1 MLKTACINPWKY
13 FNNLDL
19 NKITVN
25 KVFWKTVKPLLS
37 AKGINTTRIS
47 LINDKKMITED
58 TENANTV
65 KMYFQTAVNSIG
77 TTENKYL
84 LTETG
89 NLEDPIETFIKKF
102 ENHPS
107 ILSINKNINVEQS
120 FQFSEITSEEVIG
133 EINNLGSKKVG

>member
-1 MLKTACINPWKY
+1 M
-13 FNNLDL
+13 
-19 NKITVN
+19 
-25 KVFWKTVKPLLS
+25 
-37 AKGINTTRIS
+37 
-47 LINDKKMITED
+47 
-58 TENANTV
+58 
-65 KMYFQTAVNSIG
+65 
-77 TTENKYL
+77 
-84 LTETG
+84 TETG

>member
-1 MLKTACINPWKY
+1 ML
-13 FNNLDL
+13 
-19 NKITVN
+19 
-25 KVFWKTVKPLLS
+25 WKTVKPLLS

-77 TTENKYL
+77 TTENKHL